1 MKKILYLFTL
11 LFLVACSSNQK
22 KSAYEFDQEKEVD
35 VPVWV
40 YSVDEACDENLF
52 LCTSASAENQ
62 NLADARA
69 KKSLAAV
76 FETKIKSSFDVYKT
90 SFTREEREVVEEEI
104 NSEINESVD
113 GLLKTV
119 KITERFKKDD
129 IYFSLARL
137 DRKKASKS
145 LRAQVRKI
153 DEELKYL
160 HSKKMR
166 GSIKKMMILYEK
178 RTRFVDKYIVLEGK
192 KIPSPVSFSQI
203 QNIKFQTTGGRKIYL
218 KYNNETPSVI
228 IKHVE
233 QVLGESGFEVSK
245 NLAVDYFLSVKY
257 KTINEF
263 INVKGFEK
271 YSFELNIASQNNL
284 KKQIGSFSVSQTA
297 TGRNKQDAFL
307 KIKNQIID
315 QVDEKINLLNLK

>member
-1 MKKILYLFTL
+1 MEKILHTITL
-11 LFLVACSSNQK
+11 LILVACSTNQK

-40 YSVDEACDENLF
+40 YSLDEACDENLY
-52 LCTSASAENQ
+52 LCTSASAEDQ

-90 SFTREEREVVEEEI
+90 SFSKEEREVVEEEI

-119 KITERFKKDD
+119 KITERFKKND

-137 DRKKASKS
+137 DRKKSAKA
-145 LRAQVRKI
+145 LRAQIRKI

-160 HSKKMR
+160 YGKKMR
-166 GSIKKMMILYEK
+166 GSIKKMMILFEK
-178 RTRFVDKYIVLEGK
+178 RTRYVDKYIVLEGDK
-192 KIPSPVSFSQI
+192 LPSPVSFSQI
-203 QNIKFQTTGGRKIYL
+203 QNIKFQNKNGRRVYVKHNI
-218 KYNNETPSVI
+218 ETPSVI
-228 IKHVE
+228 LKHVE
-233 QVLGESGFEVSK
+233 QILGESGFEVSK
-245 NLAVDYFLSVKY
+245 NLAVDYFLTLRYKSV
-257 KTINEF
+257 NEY

-284 KKQIGSFSVSQTA
+284 KKQIGSFSISQTA
-297 TGRNKQDAFL
+297 TGRNKQDAFF
-307 KIKNQIID
+307 KNKERD
-315 QVDEKINLLNLK
+315 D